1 MVTSNNQQ
9 LNLNNRNMR
18 KIIFALSIAVIAFI
32 ACQKTE
38 QLQGPDRLFR
48 PVLKEDLVS
57 DGNWIAVSWEPIKD
71 AVSYTIEIS
80 KDSFRTILSSAVVD
94 TTYHLFENLKWEQL
108 YQVQVRSNAKDSS
121 KNSKFSNLGA
131 IKTARFPSILNVPL
145 PSEISDNAVKVSW
158 ANSGAAVTGVKIL
171 KASDSSV
178 VKDVTLTAT
187 DISNMY
193 RVVSGLK
200 GTTDYIVFLYSG
212 TTVRGWANFITT
224 AALTGNLVDLRDIT
238 GRPSIL
244 QDTLPVVPSG
254 SIIQLKRGENYT
266 ISSTANLDKSIT
278 ILSGTDLLTPDQAV
292 ITLSSNFNI
301 TSGSN
306 IDSIV
311 FKDVHLVGTDY
322 ASKYVFNIN
331 TACNIGK
338 LGFDACRIEIMR
350 GVVRTQSQP
359 AIIGTYMINN
369 CIIDSIAGYGIIT
382 VDVASSKV
390 DNIIIQNSTIYKAEK
405 FITSSK
411 PTAGSVSVLV
421 SNCTFNEMI
430 TGSNAYIDYGSMNVT
445 NGVTVS
451 NCIFGVGK
459 GGSTTLRDI
468 KIGSGSSV
476 NASNNYRTSDYI
488 SSGTNDFPNIT
499 TYPKPSTQLWKDPVN
514 GDFTIIDSGFP
525 GKSNSGDTEWR
536 L

>member
-1 MVTSNNQQ
+1 
-9 LNLNNRNMR
+9 
-18 KIIFALSIAVIAFI
+18 
-32 ACQKTE
+32 
-38 QLQGPDRLFR
+38 
-48 PVLKEDLVS
+48 
-57 DGNWIAVSWEPIKD
+57 
-71 AVSYTIEIS
+71 
-80 KDSFRTILSSAVVD
+80 
-94 TTYHLFENLKWEQL
+94 
-108 YQVQVRSNAKDSS
+108 
-121 KNSKFSNLGA
+121 
-131 IKTARFPSILNVPL
+131 
-145 PSEISDNAVKVSW
+145 
-158 ANSGAAVTGVKIL
+158 
-171 KASDSSV
+171 
-178 VKDVTLTAT
+178 
-187 DISNMY
+187 
-193 RVVSGLK
+193 
-200 GTTDYIVFLYSG
+200 
-212 TTVRGWANFITT
+212 
-224 AALTGNLVDLRDIT
+224 
-238 GRPSIL
+238 
-244 QDTLPVVPSG
+244 
-254 SIIQLKRGENYT
+254 
-266 ISSTANLDKSIT
+266 
-278 ILSGTDLLTPDQAV
+278 
-292 ITLSSNFNI
+292 
-301 TSGSN
+301 
-306 IDSIV
+306 
-311 FKDVHLVGTDY
+311 
-322 ASKYVFNIN
+322 
-331 TACNIGK
+331 
-338 LGFDACRIEIMR
+338 MR